1 MMGPMGPGSSDGV
14 PWVFLLLIAV
24 VILTGITVL
33 ALQTWRWRRDE
44 RLAEKTR
51 IERTRA
57 AVRQQRDAVSN
68 DILKLEDEVR
78 AAGNEDALTHYRN
91 ATITYAA
98 IVGEFETSDTSEELT
113 NLAARLDAAIWQ
125 LDAAE
130 AILDGNPLPPEPQA
144 GARPRSLQPY
154 RGQQRSD
161 RRSSVGV
168 VDLIAAMLETG
179 PMLPGSSFGRRR
191 RHSSRRHC

>member
-1 MMGPMGPGSSDGV
+1 MWRDGV
-14 PWVFLLLIAV
+14 PWGFLLLIAV
-24 VILTGITVL
+24 VILIGITVL
-33 ALQTWRWRRDE
+33 ALLTWRWRRDE
-44 RLAEKTR
+44 RLADKTR

-78 AAGNEDALTHYRN
+78 AAGNEDALAHYRN
-91 ATITYAA
+91 ATLTYAA
-98 IVGEFETSDTSEELT
+98 IVGDFETGDTPEELT
-113 NLAARLDAAIWQ
+113 DLAARLDTAIWQ

-144 GARPRSLQPY
+144 RALPRSQQPY
-154 RGQQRSD
+154 QQRSD
-161 RRSSVGV
+161 RSSSVGV

-179 PMLPGSSFGRRR
+179 PMIPGPWFRRR
-191 RHSSRRHC
+191 RSRKHC

>member
-1 MMGPMGPGSSDGV
+1 MGPMWPGSSDGV

-24 VILTGITVL
+24 VFLLLITVL
-33 ALQTWRWRRDE
+33 ALLTWRRRRDE
-44 RLAEKTR
+44 RLADKTR
-51 IERTRA
+51 IERIRA

-78 AAGNEDALTHYRN
+78 AAGNEDALAHYRN
-91 ATITYAA
+91 ATIAYAA
-98 IVGEFETSDTSEELT
+98 IVGEFETGDTPDELT

-144 GARPRSLQPY
+144 AALPRSQQPY
-154 RGQQRSD
+154 LYQQRSG
-161 RRSSVGV
+161 RSSSVGV
-168 VDLIAAMLETG
+168 VDLIAAMLEAG
-179 PMLPGSSFGRRR
+179 PMLPGPWFGRRR
-191 RHSSRRHC
+191 HHSSRRHC